1 MSIWLH
7 SLFKD
12 GECKKLDKKAQK
24 LWFIGYTETAG
35 NYKVWDEN
43 KQRCYSR
50 HDVIFNE
57 SDFKTSPET
66 SKQEPEGTE
75 EPLNSV
81 QIEVEETEQENTQEE
96 QLQLVRHSQRVK
108 KTPIHYG
115 VDELLTLLI
124 MLLMMQ

>member
-24 LWFIGYTETAG
+24 LWFIGYTETAA

-43 KQRCYSR
+43 KQRCYIR

-81 QIEVEETEQENTQEE
+81 QIEAEETEQENTQEE
-96 QLQLVRHSQRVK
+96 QLQPVRHSQRVRK
-108 KTPIHYG
+108 IPIHYG